1 MLGEI
6 SAPVVHHI
14 PSQQGH
20 AMQEVILTHDP
31 LTQLTEAG
39 DGVDYCWLKIGSRPT
54 LFVNHPDLIQWL
66 FTSPQVGR
74 GRFVQLFSRFLGDGL
89 LTSEGDTHV
98 EMRRRMQAAFTHE
111 AQMLYLDRMA
121 RFTDAHLH
129 EWTSGKAFDL
139 GSALR
144 DLSIRAGFM
153 GLFGKECVNETNED
167 AALVVMHEVSAM
179 LMGQNAGVPAGHYRK
194 NGRVRHPAVDQM
206 LDTVFRNWQPS
217 PMVDLLSAMDA
228 QSRYDHTFTLMNAG
242 VETGYSALI
251 WTMFLLSRNPQV
263 LARVRDEVRAVD
275 AITPESA
282 HQMRHL
288 MLAVHEALRL
298 YPVAGWL
305 NTRETLTDA
314 RIGELEVEAGTPL
327 IASSWVTHRDGRYYA
342 DPHAF
347 VPERFEQRPNPWVYF
362 PFGGTHTCIGRSLA
376 LSQTALLVAL
386 LLRRFDFDF
395 ALENALTPA
404 LTMALIPK
412 GQFTATLW

>member
-1 MLGEI
+1 
-6 SAPVVHHI
+6 
-14 PSQQGH
+14 
-20 AMQEVILTHDP
+20 MQEITLTHDP
-31 LTQLTEAG
+31 LAQLTEAG

-54 LFVNHPDLIQWL
+54 LFVNRPDLIQWL

-74 GRFVQLFSRFLGDGL
+74 GRFVRLFSRFLGDGL
-89 LTSEGDTHV
+89 LTSDGEAHD

-111 AQMLYLDRMA
+111 AQALYLDRMA
-121 RFTDAHLH
+121 DFADSLLQGWNA
-129 EWTSGKAFDL
+129 GKAFDL

-153 GLFGKECVNETNED
+153 GMFGLERVNDANEGE
-167 AALVVMHEVSAM
+167 ALAVMHDVSAM

-206 LDTVFRNWQPS
+206 LDYVFRHWQPS

-228 QSRYDHTFTLMNAG
+228 QARYDHTFTLMNAG

-251 WTMFLLSRNPQV
+251 WTMFLLSRNPQA
-263 LARVRDEVRAVD
+263 LARVHHEVRFVD
-275 AITPESA
+275 AITPESTQ
-282 HQMRHL
+282 HLRHL

-314 RIGELEVEAGTPL
+314 RIGELELEAGTPL
-327 IASSWVTHRDGRYYA
+327 IASSWVTHRDGRY
-342 DPHAF
+342 HANPLAF
-347 VPERFEQRPNPWVYF
+347 IPERFEQRPSPWVYF
-362 PFGGTHTCIGRSLA
+362 PFGGGTHTCIGRSLA
-376 LSQTALLVAL
+376 LSQTALLVAM

-395 ALENALTPA
+395 APENALTPA
-404 LTMALIPK
+404 LTMALIPQ
-412 GQFTATLW
+412 GQFTTTVWCRMNNAR